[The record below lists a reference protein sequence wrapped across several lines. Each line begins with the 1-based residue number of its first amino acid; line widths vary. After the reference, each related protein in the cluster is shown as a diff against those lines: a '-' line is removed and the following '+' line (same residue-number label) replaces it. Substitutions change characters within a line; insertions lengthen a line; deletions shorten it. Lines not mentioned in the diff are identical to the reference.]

1 MKRIIVTLS
10 VILFTCT
17 LYAQPATKKHV
28 VKRGETITQIAKKYN
43 TSNNVLF
50 LLNPEAVKGIS
61 RSQVLQVPITSEVQ
75 HRVQPKETVYGI
87 PKQYEIS
94 IEELYKLNPGVE
106 EYRSEERRVGKEC
119 RSGGETYR

>member
-1 MKRIIVTLS
+1 MKRIIITLW
-10 VILFTCT
+10 VLIFNITAF
-17 LYAQPATKKHV
+17 AQPATKKHV

-75 HRVQPKETVYGI
+75 HRVQPKKTVYGI
-87 PKQYEIS
+87 SKQYEIS